1 MFLKADKNEVNCLCM
16 SHISHASLGSFHR
29 CCVFCSSNA
38 SKQSNLVKKNK
49 KWTVQKATWLANVL
63 QTCNFKQTFKFSIKK
78 KQKKKTLNV
87 DVHNAHLV
95 AGVLVS
101 SRKPR
106 AQTNPE
112 CRPEQQQHLKSPRQ
126 LLSHLLDLPL
136 KAGVEMSLDAFER
149 RRRRRKKISLNS

>member
-1 MFLKADKNEVNCLCM
+1 MDGAE
-16 SHISHASLGSFHR
+16 
-29 CCVFCSSNA
+29 
-38 SKQSNLVKKNK
+38 SNLAGQRFANLQLQNK
-49 KWTVQKATWLANVL
+49 LLDFQL
-63 QTCNFKQTFKFSIKK
+63 K
-78 KQKKKTLNV
+78 KQNTTLNV
-87 DVHNAHLV
+87 DVNNAHLV

-101 SRKPR
+101 GRKPR

-149 RRRRRKKISLNS
+149 RRRRKKSP

>member
-1 MFLKADKNEVNCLCM
+1 MFKSRQEWSKLSLHVTYFPCKPWKFPSLLRFLRLKRKQTVKL
-16 SHISHASLGSFHR
+16 
-29 CCVFCSSNA
+29 
-38 SKQSNLVKKNK
+38 SKKKKKKVDGAESNLAG
-49 KWTVQKATWLANVL
+49 QCFANLQL
-63 QTCNFKQTFKFSIKK
+63 QTNLNFQFKK
-78 KQKKKTLNV
+78 KPTTLNV
-87 DVHNAHLV
+87 DVNNAHLV

-101 SRKPR
+101 GRKPR

-149 RRRRRKKISLNS
+149 KRRRKKISLNS